1 MLQHGLTFRQA
12 REFVSKA
19 RTNLGVSQNKAL
31 DWDDDLKAE
40 CTRLIEATNDDD
52 NDSVVS
58 KAPPTPRRTETK
70 KKAAEKEGIPEGP
83 TSPTSSATS
92 KSNDDDD
99 DDDDN
104 DSIQSKCILT
114 AALPKTLPKQSAEK
128 TGKQQKRSPP
138 SSQRKSSAGEKRQ
151 TAAAGGAAVP
161 VGPQLVNSSG
171 HGSCVDDFID
181 NNDDDDDDNS
191 EATAAEVDCN
201 VSISD
206 RDGDDNLDQMA
217 MKHSMVIEKV
227 IKQKKTVKKGDEES
241 TLATLEEHE
250 FDVPSYIYVVR
261 DKVNLND
268 NRRRSI
274 TNQQSPKSKNV
285 LNRLRK
291 SFKKIKSNKKVLLDE
306 DDEEAY
312 EQTLVDL

>member
-12 REFVSKA
+12 RDFVSKA

-40 CTRLIEATNDDD
+40 CTRLIEATHDDD

-58 KAPPTPRRTETK
+58 KAPTPRRAETK
-70 KKAAEKEGIPEGP
+70 KKAADKKGIPEGP

-92 KSNDDDD
+92 TSNDGNDG
-99 DDDDN
+99 
-104 DSIQSKCILT
+104 DSIQSKCIM
-114 AALPKTLPKQSAEK
+114 AAAIPKTLPKQAAKK
-128 TGKQQKRSPP
+128 TGKQQKRPPP
-138 SSQRKSSAGEKRQ
+138 SSQRKSSAGETRQ
-151 TAAAGGAAVP
+151 TAAAKAAVP
-161 VGPQLVNSSG
+161 VGPQLVNSSS

-181 NNDDDDDDNS
+181 KDDDDDDNS

-217 MKHSMVIEKV
+217 MKHSIAVEKV

-250 FDVPSYIYVVR
+250 FDVPSYIYVVH

-291 SFKKIKSNKKVLLDE
+291 GFKKIKSKKKVLLDE